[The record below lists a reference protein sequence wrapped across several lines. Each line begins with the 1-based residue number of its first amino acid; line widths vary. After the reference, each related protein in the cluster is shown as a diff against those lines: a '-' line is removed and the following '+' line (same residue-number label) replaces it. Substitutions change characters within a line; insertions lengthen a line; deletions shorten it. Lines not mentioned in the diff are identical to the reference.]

1 MITTETQINT
11 AMTIRRVDRTDADA
25 AQLAELAERD
35 TRQVPEGPVLGAE
48 VDGRLVAAISL
59 TTGELIAD
67 PFRPTSELQA
77 LLRLRASQ
85 LRARPASPA
94 RRAPDRAR
102 PPPAGGRWLARG
114 PDHQPPPPRPLGGA
128 TPAEFH
134 PDHP

>member
-1 MITTETQINT
+1 MISTETQINT

-35 TRQVPEGPVLGAE
+35 TRQVPGGPVLGAE

-85 LRARPASPA
+85 LRQRPA
-94 RRAPDRAR
+94 RRRQRGAR
-102 PPPAGGRWLARG
+102 LIGRGRNRPAVGGSPAGQIISL
-114 PDHQPPPPRPLGGA
+114 PRRA
-128 TPAEFH
+128 H
-134 PDHP
+134 

>member
-35 TRQVPEGPVLGAE
+35 TRQVPGGPVLGAE

-85 LRARPASPA
+85 LRPA
-94 RRAPDRAR
+94 RRRQRGARLIGRGRHRPAVGGSPVGQIISLPRRAHWR
-102 PPPAGGRWLARG
+102 RHSRRVSP
-114 PDHQPPPPRPLGGA
+114 
-128 TPAEFH
+128 
-134 PDHP
+134 